1 MVQTVVHKSANPP
14 QKASA
19 CKDTSKKLE
28 RSMQA
33 VWVSFRSLIVQRDQL
48 DTYWGAKKILF
59 LIRDIDGRA
68 MAAAP
73 VESCQ
78 DRGPEVSLGS
88 PRVGTRRGQSPT
100 PRTRALLSVDTY
112 QYRSPAA
119 LRALVQVRQ
128 LLDPELSGELQARA
142 HAA

>member
-14 QKASA
+14 QKASV

-88 PRVGTRRGQSPT
+88 PRVGTRH
-100 PRTRALLSVDTY
+100 V
-112 QYRSPAA
+112 
-119 LRALVQVRQ
+119 
-128 LLDPELSGELQARA
+128 
-142 HAA
+142 